1 MNDGM
6 RKTVVYNPA
15 AYLEDILLRICDARD
30 AQIQDFDTSFMDG
43 TPITKLNV
51 SLAELGVTEIKFIEQ
66 GTFLL
71 YPLYLANSRLLGSY
85 DPSCLVFLLDFSSTP
100 HSRKVLRL
108 TP

>member
-1 MNDGM
+1 MKDLFAIHMNDGM

-15 AYLEDILLRICDARD
+15 SYLEDILLRICDARD

-66 GTFLL
+66 GMSFP
-71 YPLYLANSRLLGSY
+71 PLFPVKHFFCSN
-85 DPSCLVFLLDFSSTP
+85 T
-100 HSRKVLRL
+100 
-108 TP
+108 